1 MKFLQEEN
9 KLSSDPKALLGRLG
23 CDAPEALIK
32 YMLELFLKQEA
43 GEVVDVILLTG
54 DMVGH
59 GIA

>member
-1 MKFLQEEN
+1 
-9 KLSSDPKALLGRLG
+9 
-23 CDAPEALIK
+23 
-32 YMLELFLKQEA
+32 MLELFLKQEA